1 MGFRGDGEVAK
12 FDSRGRR
19 SWSPEQRRWIVTEA
33 LEPGVSVAAV
43 AHRHGFNANLVFKS
57 LRRAREGLAGS
68 T

>member
-1 MGFRGDGEVAK
+1 
-12 FDSRGRR
+12 
-19 SWSPEQRRWIVTEA
+19 
-33 LEPGVSVAAV
+33 VAAV